1 MAHQFGGEWTKEKL
15 LRLQKYLKAYTT
27 IFNSNEKARKLHFM
41 YVDAFAGTGS
51 FQKTQSQVT
60 GQADIFS
67 DNVPEVEE
75 FLKGSARIA
84 LEINPPFREYI
95 FIERN
100 PEYAQQLQ
108 QLKDEFT
115 GHKIQIVNEDANSY
129 LLRWCE
135 STNWKTARAVV
146 FLDPYGME
154 VEWNVIEAL
163 ARTEAVDLWY
173 LFPLGIG
180 VNRLLTRS
188 GPPPEPWAERLT
200 RTFGTEDWRDAFYR
214 SHQMLTLFG
223 DDETQ
228 LKKDA
233 DFHDILRFFVQRL
246 RTVFVEVAS
255 NPLILRNSR
264 NNPLYALCFAAS
276 NPRGAPTALKI
287 AEHILG
293 KKKT

>member
-100 PEYAQQLQ
+100 LNMHNNFSN
-108 QLKDEFT
+108 LKTNLLATRFKLST
-115 GHKIQIVNEDANSY
+115 KMQI
-129 LLRWCE
+129 
-135 STNWKTARAVV
+135 
-146 FLDPYGME
+146 
-154 VEWNVIEAL
+154 
-163 ARTEAVDLWY
+163 RTCYDGA
-173 LFPLGIG
+173 
-180 VNRLLTRS
+180 NRLTGGQRGLLFFSIHTA
-188 GPPPEPWAERLT
+188 WKLN
-200 RTFGTEDWRDAFYR
+200 GT
-214 SHQMLTLFG
+214 S
-223 DDETQ
+223 
-228 LKKDA
+228 LK
-233 DFHDILRFFVQRL
+233 R
-246 RTVFVEVAS
+246 
-255 NPLILRNSR
+255 
-264 NNPLYALCFAAS
+264 
-276 NPRGAPTALKI
+276 
-287 AEHILG
+287 
-293 KKKT
+293 